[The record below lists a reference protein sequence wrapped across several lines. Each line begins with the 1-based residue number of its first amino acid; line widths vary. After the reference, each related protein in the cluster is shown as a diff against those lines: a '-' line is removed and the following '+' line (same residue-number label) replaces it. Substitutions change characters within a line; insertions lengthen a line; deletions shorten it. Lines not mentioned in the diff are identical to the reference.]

1 MVPELLS
8 SNLCS
13 LRCNVDRYAAVVDC
27 LFCFAQCWVRV
38 FGGTGPTLRV
48 LILEDVNRKS
58 QGWVQQPHLQS

>member
-13 LRCNVDRYAAVVDC
+13 LRCNVDRYAAVVVC

-38 FGGTGPTLRV
+38 SGGAGPTLRV
-48 LILEDVNRKS
+48 LILADVNGKS
-58 QGWVQQPHLQS
+58 QGWVQQPHPQ